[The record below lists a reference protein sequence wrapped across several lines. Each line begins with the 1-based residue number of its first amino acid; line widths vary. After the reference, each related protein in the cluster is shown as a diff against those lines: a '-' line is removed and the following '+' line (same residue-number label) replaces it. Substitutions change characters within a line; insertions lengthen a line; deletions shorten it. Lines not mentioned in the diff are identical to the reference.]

1 MMNRRILENILN
13 DLNSETPDITASAVI
28 STDGL
33 PVAAVLK
40 RGSNPDRVGGMS
52 AALLALGNRATKE
65 LSCGNM
71 GQIVVQGDDGF
82 ILLIQAGTE
91 TVLVLTAK
99 PDAKL
104 GMILFYARQAAKK
117 ITELG
122 SY

>member
-1 MMNRRILENILN
+1 MNLRILETILH

-33 PVAAVLK
+33 PVASALQ
-40 RGSNPDRVGGMS
+40 RGTNPDRVGGMS

-71 GQIVVQGDDGF
+71 TQTVVQGDDGF
-82 ILLIQAGTE
+82 ILLIEAGDE
-91 TVLVLTAK
+91 TVLILTAK

-104 GMILFYARQAAKK
+104 GMILFHARQAAQNIKK
-117 ITELG
+117 LG
-122 SY
+122 GY

>member
-1 MMNRRILENILN
+1 MNQHILETILN
-13 DLNSETPDITASAVI
+13 SLNNETPDITASAVI

-33 PVAAVLK
+33 PVASVLR
-40 RGSNPDRVGGMS
+40 RGTNPDRVGGMS

-71 GQIVVQGDDGF
+71 TQTVVQGDDGF
-82 ILLIQAGTE
+82 ILLIEAGDE

-104 GMILFYARQAAKK
+104 GLILLHARQAAKQIK
-117 ITELG
+117 ELG
-122 SY
+122 GY